1 MSRSGYVDDMCDQWA
16 MICYRGAV
24 SSAIRGRRGQAFLR
38 EMLAALD
45 AMPEKRLISGALVFD
60 GQPGIPWD
68 VRPHEDVI
76 VGGDTLVTG
85 CGESVR
91 VGDVCAM
98 GCLGLTRST
107 KMDGV
112 DAHDAPTVAGLF
124 GIAEA
129 LAREIAYVNDED
141 GYRAESPELRFERVR
156 KWVVENLLGSND
168 ETRP

>member
-16 MICYRGAV
+16 LIRYRGAV
-24 SSAIRGRRGQAFLR
+24 SSAIRGKRGQAFLR

-45 AMPEKRLISGALVFD
+45 AMPEKRLISGVLVFD
-60 GQPGIPWD
+60 GQPEIAWD

-76 VGGDTLVTG
+76 IGGDVLVTG
-85 CGESVR
+85 WGEAVR

-98 GCLGLTRST
+98 GCLGLARGE

-129 LAREIAYVNDED
+129 LAREVAYINDET
-141 GYRAESPELRFERVR
+141 GGASPELRFERVR
-156 KWVVENLLGSND
+156 KWVVENLREDGD

>member
-1 MSRSGYVDDMCDQWA
+1 MSRSGYVDDMGDQWA
-16 MICYRGAV
+16 MIRYRGAV

-60 GQPGIPWD
+60 GQPEIPWD

-76 VGGDTLVTG
+76 IGGDMLVTG
-85 CGESVR
+85 WGETVR

-98 GCLGLTRST
+98 GCLGRARGT
-107 KMDGV
+107 KMDNI
-112 DAHDAPTVAGLF
+112 DAHEPAHVSALF

-129 LAREIAYVNDED
+129 LAREVAYINDET
-141 GYRAESPELRFERVR
+141 GGASPELRFERVR
-156 KWVVENLLGSND
+156 KWVVENLREDGD